1 MITNK
6 QLKQFF
12 KDHNISRFKEKHID
26 YDYYTLYYSD
36 FDKKFPKEPIISL
49 SLDDKDSE
57 YTKFLFKPL
66 KNLYF
71 DTKPDGDGDYEFDS
85 YGMVYIPLYKSLDL
99 NGFITSLSKSKEKN
113 IVKSIFKNTPL
124 QTIPFNTMKQMEIAL
139 DYALKYTYSLIDTIN
154 GDSFNSFISQYSE
167 NIMKIS
173 NIKKINNG
181 LKSKSINVLK
191 KKLEI
196 LEDL

>member
-1 MITNK
+1 MIITNK
-6 QLKQFF
+6 QLNQFL
-12 KDHNISRFKEKHID
+12 KDHNISRYDKK
-26 YDYYTLYYSD
+26 YCDYYILYYSE
-36 FDKKFPKEPIISL
+36 FDEKFPNEQIISL
-49 SLDDKDSE
+49 SLEDKDSD

-66 KNLYF
+66 KNLYY

-85 YGMVYIPLYKSLDL
+85 YGVVYIPLYKSLDL
-99 NGFITSLSKSKEKN
+99 NGFITSLSRSKEKN
-113 IVKSIFKNTPL
+113 IVKCIFKNTAF
-124 QTIPFNTMKQMEIAL
+124 QAIPFNTMKQMEIAL

>member
-1 MITNK
+1 MIISK

-12 KDHNISRFKEKHID
+12 KDHNISRFDKMGLDCYI
-26 YDYYTLYYSD
+26 LYYSE
-36 FDKKFPKEPIISL
+36 FDDKFPKEPIISL
-49 SLDDKDSE
+49 SPDFKDNE
-57 YTKFLFKPL
+57 YTQFLFKPL
-66 KNLYF
+66 KNLYL

-85 YGMVYIPLYKSLDL
+85 YGVVYIPLYKCIDL

-124 QTIPFNTMKQMEIAL
+124 QAIPFNTIKQMEIEL

-173 NIKKINNG
+173 NIKKINNE

>member
-1 MITNK
+1 MITSK
-6 QLKQFF
+6 QLNQFF
-12 KDHNISRFKEKHID
+12 KNHNISRFEEKHID
-26 YDYYTLYYSD
+26 YDYYSLYYNE
-36 FDKKFPKEPIISL
+36 FDEKFPKEPIISL

-57 YTKFLFKPL
+57 YTKFLFKPF

-71 DTKPDGDGDYEFDS
+71 NTKPDGDGDYEYES
-85 YGMVYIPLYKSLDL
+85 YGTVYIPLYKSLDL
-99 NGFITSLSKSKEKN
+99 NGFITSLSISKEKN
-113 IVKSIFKNTPL
+113 IVKSIFKNTEL
-124 QTIPFNTMKQMEIAL
+124 QAIPFNTMKQMEIAL

-167 NIMKIS
+167 NLMKIS
-173 NIKKINNG
+173 DIKKINNG

>member
-12 KDHNISRFKEKHID
+12 KDHNISRFGKKNF
-26 YDYYTLYYSD
+26 DYYILYYSD
-36 FDKKFPKEPIISL
+36 FDDKFPKEPIISL
-49 SLDDKDSE
+49 STEFKDSE
-57 YTKFLFKPL
+57 YTEFLFKPL

-71 DTKPDGDGDYEFDS
+71 NTKPDGDGDYNFDS
-85 YGMVYIPLYKSLDL
+85 YGIVYIPLYKKLDL

-113 IVKSIFKNTPL
+113 IVKSIFKNTEL
-124 QTIPFNTMKQMEIAL
+124 QAIPFNTMKQMEIAL
-139 DYALKYTYSLIDTIN
+139 DYALKYTYSLIDIIN
-154 GDSFNSFISQYSE
+154 CDSFNSFMSQYSE
-167 NIMKIS
+167 NIKKIS

-181 LKSKSINVLK
+181 LKSKSVNALM

>member
-6 QLKQFF
+6 QLKQFL
-12 KDHNISRFKEKHID
+12 KDHNISRYDKK
-26 YDYYTLYYSD
+26 YCDYYILFYSE
-36 FDKKFPKEPIISL
+36 FDEKFPKEPIISL

-124 QTIPFNTMKQMEIAL
+124 QAIPFNTMKQMEIAL

>member
-1 MITNK
+1 MITSK
-6 QLKQFF
+6 QLNQFF
-12 KDHNISRFKEKHID
+12 KNHNISRFDKKC
-26 YDYYTLYYSD
+26 YDYYSLYYNE
-36 FDKKFPKEPIISL
+36 FDEKFPKEQIISL
-49 SLDDKDSE
+49 SLDDKESE

-71 DTKPDGDGDYEFDS
+71 DTKPDGDGDYEFNS
-85 YGMVYIPLYKSLDL
+85 YGIVYIPLYKSLDL

-113 IVKSIFKNTPL
+113 IVKSIFKNTAL
-124 QTIPFNTMKQMEIAL
+124 QAIPFNTMKQLEIAL
-139 DYALKYTYSLIDTIN
+139 DYTLKYTYSLIDTIN

>member
-12 KDHNISRFKEKHID
+12 KDHNISRFDKKNF
-26 YDYYTLYYSD
+26 DYYILYYSE
-36 FDKKFPKEPIISL
+36 FDDKFPKEPIISL
-49 SLDDKDSE
+49 SLDYKDSE
-57 YTKFLFKPL
+57 YTQFLFKPF

-85 YGMVYIPLYKSLDL
+85 YGIVYIPLYKKIDL

-113 IVKSIFKNTPL
+113 VVKSIFKNTAV
-124 QTIPFNTMKQMEIAL
+124 QAIPFNTIKQMEIAL
-139 DYALKYTYSLIDTIN
+139 DYTLKYTYSLIDTIN
-154 GDSFNSFISQYSE
+154 GDSFNSFITQYSE

-181 LKSKSINVLK
+181 LKSKSINILK

>member
-6 QLKQFF
+6 QLKQFL
-12 KDHNISRFKEKHID
+12 KDHNISRYDKK
-26 YDYYTLYYSD
+26 YCDYYILFYSE
-36 FDKKFPKEPIISL
+36 FDDKFPKEPIISL
-49 SLDDKDSE
+49 STDSKDSE

-66 KNLYF
+66 KNLYY
-71 DTKPDGDGDYEFDS
+71 DTKPDSDGDYEFNS
-85 YGMVYIPLYKSLDL
+85 YGVVYIPLYKSLDL

-113 IVKSIFKNTPL
+113 VLKSIFKNTAL
-124 QTIPFNTMKQMEIAL
+124 QAIPFNTMKQMEIAL
-139 DYALKYTYSLIDTIN
+139 DYTLKYTYSLIDCIN

-173 NIKKINNG
+173 NIKKINNE

>member
-12 KDHNISRFKEKHID
+12 KNHNISRFDKKHID

-36 FDKKFPKEPIISL
+36 FDQKFPKLPIISL
-49 SLDDKDSE
+49 SLDDKDGD
-57 YTKFLFKPL
+57 YTQFLFKPL

-85 YGMVYIPLYKSLDL
+85 YGIVYIPFYKSLDL
-99 NGFITSLSKSKEKN
+99 NGFISSLSKSKGKN
-113 IVKSIFKNTPL
+113 IIKSIFNNVAL
-124 QTIPFNTMKQMEIAL
+124 QSIPFNTMKQMEIAL
-139 DYALKYTYSLIDTIN
+139 DYVLKYTYSLIDTIN